1 MDWPTT
7 FTVVK
12 LFLLYI
18 YHNTFVYLH
27 LVCYHLLV
35 RKDCRIKP
43 RVFLRVSIQL
53 TPLQFY
59 YSLQTEAQL
68 AAAAAAAAASA
79 AAAAAA
85 AVVKETQEE
94 RSPLSGC
101 RRGDAVA
108 ASTGTSSCRRRGPQ
122 ASVGSKVKSS
132 ETAKLRTCKQG
143 SRKTERKAVATPQS
157 RDAGESTAITD
168 SRADSDLPAKRD
180 DQRRKCDGGKTGD
193 DADKQTG
200 SAAAAAAAG
209 GDDDDEKDCC
219 GRGDDS
225 TNSSASPVQSG
236 QDGAKEATSSERADD
251 GGKPSTSNSLP
262 PTLPAV
268 VVSKLKIF
276 KCSESQKLCVRS
288 ADALA
293 APPPPPE
300 RPPTDA
306 AAAVPK
312 LSVAKSFAARRSGG
326 SRAVGVC
333 ARRRDDDK
341 RERRR
346 RRRRTKADAERKS
359 TTVLDRGMTVA
370 DADGAMSPVPSVP
383 DAAECPT
390 DAPTC
395 PRAPSP
401 TSQINPPSS
410 SPRSS
415 SDNVVSSSTSS
426 RLLPDD
432 DDDDDDEVGAT
443 SKPRGPRRSADAAA
457 DDPAGKS
464 ADQAAAAGTSE
475 GSGDAAA
482 TTLRVPIRLGGQSG
496 MPAGELLLRLPQ
508 NVSVQCSFR
517 ADQIL
522 IASSPATTQAAAG
535 TEQSTSASVADDT
548 TELPA
553 SRPHVSDA
561 Y

>member
-1 MDWPTT
+1 
-7 FTVVK
+7 
-12 LFLLYI
+12 
-18 YHNTFVYLH
+18 
-27 LVCYHLLV
+27 
-35 RKDCRIKP
+35 
-43 RVFLRVSIQL
+43 VFLRVSIQL

-68 AAAAAAAAASA
+68 AAAAAAAAAAAS

-94 RSPLSGC
+94 RSSLSGC

-108 ASTGTSSCRRRGPQ
+108 TSTGTSSCRRRGPQ
-122 ASVGSKVKSS
+122 ASVASKVKSS

-157 RDAGESTAITD
+157 RDAGESTVITITD

-193 DADKQTG
+193 ATDKQTG
-200 SAAAAAAAG
+200 SSAAAAAADG
-209 GDDDDEKDCC
+209 DDDEKDCC

-288 ADALA
+288 ADALP

-312 LSVAKSFAARRSGG
+312 LSVPKSFAARRSGG

-359 TTVLDRGMTVA
+359 TTVLDRGTTVA

-401 TSQINPPSS
+401 TSQINLPAS

-432 DDDDDDEVGAT
+432 DDDDDEEVGAT
-443 SKPRGPRRSADAAA
+443 SKPRAPRRSADAAA

-464 ADQAAAAGTSE
+464 ADQAASAGTSE